1 MSFNACPS
9 TLLLLSF
16 PTPFISLDAFS
27 FLHHTL
33 FSLNLFFPV
42 TLIPPPTLF
51 RLSKPFPLLHQCS
64 ISSYFLSFHS
74 STHLS
79 FYIIFSLP
87 HLHLSTS
94 SQIYFSTSLFLLHS
108 ALIHLPSFFIMPL
121 QQLPPSALTPLLI
134 TLLSFLNILLLNSP
148 LLPPS
153 PSASRPLPFFFLAYP
168 TSTSLPSL
176 FIILLL
182 RLIFVV
188 LLLKLSLLPCNS
200 ASTSPLLYHFGSPPL
215 PSFFTSFC
223 FFTSFLLHRIVL
235 LHVLAPSVPFWF
247 HTPPHFLYH
256 PVPCK

>member
-1 MSFNACPS
+1 MFYFLIFPFLP
-9 TLLLLSF
+9 LLNS
-16 PTPFISLDAFS
+16 PFL
-27 FLHHTL
+27 LHHFLLTA
-33 FSLNLFFPV
+33 STPLNFL
-42 TLIPPPTLF
+42 TN
-51 RLSKPFPLLHQCS
+51 LL
-64 ISSYFLSFHS
+64 
-74 STHLS
+74 
-79 FYIIFSLP
+79 
-87 HLHLSTS
+87 LHLSLSSAFCSYTS
-94 SQIYFSTSLFLLHS
+94 PLLLHHAS
-108 ALIHLPSFFIMPL
+108 STT
-121 QQLPPSALTPLLI
+121 PPLTPLLI